1 MKQIKIL
8 SAIIIFT
15 LSILA
20 NHNSFSQEIHGVVY
34 EANKDGSKST
44 LPGVNIYW
52 AGTTVGTA
60 TDVDGNFHLKFT
72 DDNEPHLVISY
83 IGYQNDTMLIDD
95 ELEHLDIVLAMNHTL
110 NEVVIVERIAGS
122 HISRTNPIISQI
134 ITSGELQKAACCNLS
149 ESFETNAS
157 VDVAYSDA
165 VSGAKQIKLLG
176 LDGKY
181 SQIQTENIP
190 NLRGLGTSFGLG
202 YVPGSWME
210 SIQVSKGTAS
220 VKNGYESITGQINIE
235 YKKPDNS
242 EKLFLNLYGNHLGKL
257 EGNVNS
263 AKKIND
269 RWSTAI
275 FAHAE
280 NNSNIIDNNDDSF
293 LDQPLVTQYN
303 FLNRWKYEN
312 GKNIHAQFG
321 IKYIN
326 EERTGGQKDFDTEME
341 RTADNPY
348 GTNVKTNRVEL
359 FSKTAYIFTS
369 RPATN
374 MAFVNSFIYHDMN
387 SYFGLTDYDA
397 IEYNY
402 YGNLM
407 FQSYIGT
414 TSHSYTTGISYV
426 FDQYNEQL
434 NDSAYKRIEHVPGGF
449 FEYTYV
455 NPEKF
460 TLLFGMRADYNNLF
474 GLFFTPRFHFKY
486 NLTSNTIMRASAGKG
501 YRTPN
506 AIAENLSLLAS
517 SRRIVFVEELKM
529 ENAWNYGVNLT
540 QYINIDGKELSVN
553 IELYR
558 TDFINQAIIDKD
570 QDIPRIFIYNLDGKS
585 YSNSFQIESKYELI
599 SGLDVTA
606 AFRWNDVKMTIDQ
619 ELIREPLV
627 HKYKG
632 LLGLSYVTRAK
643 KWQID
648 VTTQFNG
655 DSRIPSTEE
664 NPQPYKRDDESPAY
678 TILNAQVTKFFK
690 SWDFYVGGENLTNYT
705 QDNPIIASDD
715 PFGPY
720 FDASNIWGPLVGI
733 KVYAGVRLKIN

>member
-1 MKQIKIL
+1 MKHIKIL
-8 SAIIIFT
+8 STIVIFA
-15 LSILA
+15 LSILT
-20 NHNSFSQEIHGVVY
+20 NYNSFSQEVHGVVY

-72 DDNEPHLVISY
+72 DNNEPILVISY
-83 IGYQNDTMLIDD
+83 IGYQNDTMLVDK
-95 ELEHLDIVLAMNHTL
+95 EFEHLDIVLAMNHTL

-122 HISRTNPIISQI
+122 HISRTNPIMSQI

-263 AKKIND
+263 AIGIND

-280 NNSNIIDNNDDSF
+280 NNSKKIDNNDDSF
-293 LDQPLVTQYN
+293 LDQPLITQYN
-303 FLNRWKYEN
+303 FLNRWKYDNGEN
-312 GKNIHAQFG
+312 VHAQFG

-326 EERTGGQKDFDTEME
+326 EERTGGQKSFDTGME
-341 RTADNPY
+341 RTTDNPY
-348 GTNVKTNRVEL
+348 GTNIKTNRVEL
-359 FSKTAYIFTS
+359 FSKTAYIFTN

-374 MAFVNSFIYHDMN
+374 MAFVNSFIYHDMT

-460 TLLFGMRADYNNLF
+460 TLLLGMRADYSNLF

-486 NLTSNTIMRASAGKG
+486 TLTSNTILRASAGKG

-517 SRRIVFVEELKM
+517 SRRVVFVEELKM

-540 QYINIDGKELSVN
+540 QYVDINGKELSVN
-553 IELYR
+553 IEFYR

-570 QDIPRIFIYNLDGKS
+570 QDISRILIYNLDGKS
-585 YSNSFQIESKYELI
+585 YSNSFQIESTYELI

-606 AFRWNDVKMTIDQ
+606 AFRLNDVKMTIDQ

-632 LLGLSYVTRAK
+632 LLGLSYVTMDK

-648 VTTQFNG
+648 ATAQFNG
-655 DSRIPSTEE
+655 DSRIPSTKE
-664 NPQPYKRDDESPAY
+664 NPKPYQRDIESPTY

-690 SWDFYVGGENLTNYT
+690 SWDFYIGGENLTNYT

-720 FDASNIWGPLVGI
+720 FDASNIWGPLVGL
-733 KVYAGVRLKIN
+733 KLYAGIRLKIN